1 MVSKSSPPIQISPET
16 YRRCEEAVRKRLEE
30 VRRKRKKKR
39 EAEEKKKKVARTE
52 SGAGGRGRGRTGRG
66 RGRPGSAGR
75 GAGMQGLWPQRAE
88 SGGAASRG
96 TEPSAREE
104 TSEVSGQGGE
114 SEGGAGAA
122 EEEES
127 DVTEWENELAEEVY
141 REIWTV
147 QLLKNV
153 PHSKEKLDG
162 IWKERWKGL
171 ESAKEI
177 VKKIERAKTYGY
189 AASQYG
195 KGIFWSD
202 VYQLYEKKVSE
213 ESYEST

>member
-1 MVSKSSPPIQISPET
+1 VRGGCAEAAGGSPAQ
-16 YRRCEEAVRKRLEE
+16 
-30 VRRKRKKKR
+30 
-39 EAEEKKKKVARTE
+39 EEKEARSRGEKEKVARTE

-66 RGRPGSAGR
+66 RGRPGSAG
-75 GAGMQGLWPQRAE
+75 LWPQRAE

-96 TEPSAREE
+96 AEPSVREE

-122 EEEES
+122 EEDES

-153 PHSKEKLDG
+153 HHSKEKVDE

-171 ESAKEI
+171 ESAKDI

-213 ESYEST
+213 ESHGPT